1 MKTINQQVKQID
13 FKKINVYRRDYSKY
27 SSESFCDDVSI
38 QNWNYSHNNVNDSFN
53 NFFTKLDATVDRHA
67 PLKKSTPREIKM
79 ENKPWLSAEIIK
91 LIKLRNKVF
100 ARKKG
105 QPNNENCKRLYSL
118 LRNRINRKLKKSKKQ
133 HYIEYF
139 NEHVNNIK
147 KTWDGIKKIV
157 NVKKT
162 SKKVSQLTIGGKVID
177 DDKMLA
183 NNFNRFFVDVGPT
196 TENSI
201 PKVPNLSPFKFLK
214 NRNQINF
221 VIAHISNKEILA
233 ILNSLENKS
242 AGPYSIP
249 LKMLMV
255 IPDLIILPL
264 AYIINM
270 SFLTGEYPDLL
281 KQVKVI
287 PIHKGG
293 SSQDI
298 NNYRP
303 ISLLSIFDKIIEK
316 LIHKRLYSFLE
327 DHTILY
333 ENQFGF
339 RKNNSTVYA
348 LMQITERIKTTI
360 DSGKFGCGIFVDLKK
375 AFDTVNHEILLNK
388 LEHYGIRDTKLNW
401 FQTYLTD
408 RKQFVS
414 FNEQSSELLENNCG
428 ITQGS
433 VLGPL
438 LFLLYIN
445 EPNISK
451 ILNFCLL
458 MTQTSITNLVH

>member
-1 MKTINQQVKQID
+1 MTVNTTSVIDNIFSNNLQDDIISGNVLLTLSHHFSQIISVSREQID
-13 FKKINVYRRDYSKY
+13 FKKINVFQRDYSKY
-27 SSESFCDDVSI
+27 SSESFRDDVSI
-38 QNWNYSHNNVNDSFN
+38 QNWNYSHNNVNDSFKD
-53 NFFTKLDATVDRHA
+53 FFTKLHATVDRHA
-67 PLKKSTPREIKM
+67 PLKKLTPREIKM

-100 ARKKG
+100 ARKKR

-162 SKKVSQLTIGGKVID
+162 LKKVSQLTIGGKVID

-201 PKVPNLSPFKFLK
+201 PKVPNLSPSKFLK

-221 VIAHISNKEILA
+221 VIAHISNEEILA

-249 LKMLMV
+249 VKMLMV
-255 IPDLIILPL
+255 IPDLIIVPL

-303 ISLLSIFDKIIEK
+303 IFLLSIFDKIIEK
-316 LIHKRLYSFLE
+316 YFP
-327 DHTILY
+327 
-333 ENQFGF
+333 G
-339 RKNNSTVYA
+339 
-348 LMQITERIKTTI
+348 
-360 DSGKFGCGIFVDLKK
+360 
-375 AFDTVNHEILLNK
+375 
-388 LEHYGIRDTKLNW
+388 
-401 FQTYLTD
+401 
-408 RKQFVS
+408 
-414 FNEQSSELLENNCG
+414 
-428 ITQGS
+428 GS
-433 VLGPL
+433 QHIV
-438 LFLLYIN
+438 
-445 EPNISK
+445 
-451 ILNFCLL
+451 
-458 MTQTSITNLVH
+458 